1 MNKFRTALLFA
12 FALLYALS
20 AAAYIRV
27 RFNKSDRVVMA
38 YKTDTKLIFRS
49 EDGIMDTL
57 QLRQSKPKLTRF
69 DFALDLGLGRS
80 NGD

>member
-1 MNKFRTALLFA
+1 MNKCRTALIFT

-20 AAAYIRV
+20 AAAYIRA
-27 RFNKSDRVVMA
+27 RFNKSDRAVMA
-38 YKTDTKLIFRS
+38 YKTDTKLILCS
-49 EDGIMDTL
+49 EDGSRDIL